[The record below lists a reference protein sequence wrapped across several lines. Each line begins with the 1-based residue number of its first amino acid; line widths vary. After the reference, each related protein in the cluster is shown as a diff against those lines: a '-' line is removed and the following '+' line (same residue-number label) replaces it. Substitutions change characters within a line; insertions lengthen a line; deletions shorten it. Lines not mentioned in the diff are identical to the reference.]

1 MLRIGVHQLSGGQAG
16 LVRALIQLLA
26 QGSSNFPWKYANEG
40 PYDALIVDAQSVDIR
55 DPQFRGSAKAI
66 SALGEPPATVP
77 ADLEVLE
84 WPLRADRLESWL
96 MRVQRTLGALPAADS
111 PAKGPDGAPPSV
123 RYKLKRWPPDALLHG
138 DAQRIRLATLL
149 SRKPLDEQ
157 ELARLSGQDAERC
170 HTFIQLL
177 QGFKI
182 LEAESQAPLPARPA
196 SAPTATAHAGLIRS
210 IRRRL
215 GL

>member
-1 MLRIGVHQLSGGQAG
+1 
-16 LVRALIQLLA
+16 LVRALVQLLA
-26 QGSSNFPWKYANEG
+26 QGSSTFPWKYSNEG
-40 PYDALIVDAQSVDIR
+40 PYDALIVNAQSADIR
-55 DPQFRGSAKAI
+55 DPNFRGSAKAI
-66 SALGEPPATVP
+66 STLGEAPATVP

-96 MRVQRTLGALPAADS
+96 MRVQGTLGALPAADS
-111 PAKGPDGAPPSV
+111 PAPLSHGSAPSV

-138 DAQRIRLATLL
+138 DPQRIRLATLL
-149 SRKPLDEQ
+149 SRKALDER
-157 ELARLSGQDAERC
+157 ELARLSGQDVERC

-182 LEAESQAPLPARPA
+182 LDAEPQVPLAASPVFAPAVVV
-196 SAPTATAHAGLIRS
+196 HAGLIQS